1 MDRKDTKIW
10 LLLALIFITIGTLTF
25 ATENWLEQRH
35 SANQR
40 ETVFNNIGI
49 SRARLESLLG
59 QQLYTLKALSTYIG
73 LHPNISEQEYT
84 RYVASSLPSNSVI
97 SIVAAAPELV
107 VKYIYPYVG
116 NEQAIGLNYREHRDQ
131 REAVFLAIEQRDS
144 VLAGPVELVQGGT
157 GFVARVPVFVAANE
171 PPADQKLWGIVAAVI
186 PEEIL
191 YAESGFASNEQEIDI
206 ALRGRDASGP
216 DGPVFFGDAGLF
228 DPSAESILLPIK
240 VASGEWQLAA
250 QPIGGW
256 GLKNSGLVW
265 SIRAGG
271 LMIAIGLFLGFRHRQ
286 KLSEQTEE
294 AQRNFENLFE
304 MNNDGLFINDVE
316 TLNILNMNQSGL
328 RQLGYDPGEMIG
340 RSALEFAPYQGVED
354 ILAARE
360 TLSQQTQIVFET
372 LLRRKDGTHVPV
384 ELSTRKVSRPD
395 GDIAISA
402 VRDIS
407 ERKAVEAALKKSRQ
421 DLISAIEAINAGFA
435 LWDPAG
441 KLQIFNQRYI
451 NLNPQLKEKVKVGIS
466 FRELLAYT
474 YDMELVSTDF
484 QRDEWIEMR
493 IADHKD
499 PKGPYEFRSGDGRFV
514 KISEYLTPDGSCVA
528 IYEDITELKRATE
541 HVHYRAYFDVLTG
554 LPNRENF
561 LGKLTETLVAIQR
574 TEQVAAL
581 LFVDLD
587 RFKNTNDT
595 LGHAIGDNLL
605 REVALRLRVVV
616 RQTDFVARFAGDEF
630 VVLLRYIEEPINAA
644 HIAENLLAKLSAPY
658 QVDGHEVYCSASI
671 GIAVA
676 PSDTLEAETL
686 LSYADLAM
694 YQAKAIGGNAFRF
707 FTANMTERA
716 QRFVTIEKDLRQA
729 IKEDQ
734 CQLHYQPVFDL
745 RSNELCSVEALVRW
759 EHPDFGLMLPDEFI
773 SIAEET
779 SFIDELGRW
788 VISEATKKAIDW
800 RNRENQKPIQVAVNV
815 SSRQFWGDF
824 DTRFVRNLLAEAD
837 FPAERLNI
845 EITESIV
852 MGDEERIIRVLEDL
866 RDLGV
871 GICIDDFGTGYSAI
885 SYLKR
890 LPVTMLKIDRSF
902 VTDIEKSLDD
912 ALLVE
917 SIIAMAKALR
927 VRVVAEGIETE
938 PQLKIL
944 SEMGCDFGQGLLFG
958 EPIDSLEFRKRFLTP
973 NVVQLNDR
981 HRGSKR

>member
-1 MDRKDTKIW
+1 MARNHTNVW
-10 LLLALIFITIGTLTF
+10 LLFILIVIAVGISTYAIEYRLQQNHLATQK
-25 ATENWLEQRH
+25 EQ
-35 SANQR
+35 
-40 ETVFNNIGI
+40 VFNAVGTA
-49 SRARLESLLG
+49 RARLEALLG

-73 LHPNISEQEYT
+73 LYPKITEQEFT
-84 RYVASSLPSNSVI
+84 RYVANSLPDNSVI
-97 SIVAAAPELV
+97 SVVAAAPDLI
-107 VKYIYPYVG
+107 VKYIYPLEG
-116 NEQAIGLNYREHRDQ
+116 NEQVVGLNYREHREQ
-131 REAVFLAIEQRDS
+131 RQPVFLAIEQRDT
-144 VLAGPVELVQGGT
+144 VLAGPVDLVQGGS
-157 GFVARVPVFVAANE
+157 GFIARVPVFVADVAS
-171 PPADQKLWGIVAAVI
+171 PGQQKLWGIVAAVI
-186 PEEIL
+186 PEETL
-191 YAESGFASNEQEIDI
+191 YIEAGFSSSELGVNV
-206 ALRGRDASGP
+206 ALRGRNASGP
-216 DGPVFFGDAGLF
+216 DGAVFFGDAGLF
-228 DPSAESILLPIK
+228 EASAEAVVLPLK
-240 VASGEWQLAA
+240 VASGQWQLAA
-250 QPIGGW
+250 QPEGGW
-256 GLKNSGLVW
+256 GLEDSGIL
-265 SIRAGG
+265 RAVRIGA
-271 LMIAIGLFLGFRHRQ
+271 LALAIGIFLGIQHRR
-286 KLSEQTEE
+286 KLSEQTAE
-294 AQRNFENLFE
+294 AQENFENLFE
-304 MNNDGLFINDVE
+304 ANNDGLFINDLE
-316 TLNILNMNQSGL
+316 TLSVLKMNQSAFRL
-328 RQLGYDPGEMIG
+328 LGYEPAEILG
-340 RSALEFAPYQGVED
+340 RSALEFTPEHGVKEIVD
-354 ILAARE
+354 AQQ
-360 TLSQQTQIVFET
+360 TLSKKTHIVFET
-372 LLRRKDGTHVPV
+372 SLKRKDGTNVPV
-384 ELSTRKVSRPD
+384 ELSTRKVSRPG
-395 GDIAISA
+395 GDIAFSA
-402 VRDIS
+402 ARDIS
-407 ERKAVEAALKKSRQ
+407 ERKAAEAALKKSRQ
-421 DLISAIEAINAGFA
+421 DLISAIEAINEGFA

-451 NLNPQLKEKVKVGIS
+451 NLNPQLKEIVKIGVS
-466 FRELLAYT
+466 FKEMLAYT
-474 YDMELVSTDF
+474 YDMGLVATEM
-484 QRDEWIEMR
+484 QRDEWINMR
-493 IADHKD
+493 VAAHQN
-499 PKGPYEFRSGDGRFV
+499 PQGPYEFRSGDGRFV

-561 LGKLTETLVAIQR
+561 LGKLTETLVAMKR

-644 HIAENLLAKLSAPY
+644 HIAENLLAKLSEPY
-658 QVDGHEVYCSASI
+658 EVEGHEVYCSASI

-676 PSDTLEAETL
+676 PNDTLEAETFL
-686 LSYADLAM
+686 KYADLAM
-694 YQAKAIGGNAFRF
+694 YQAKAVGGNAFRF

-716 QRFVTIEKDLRQA
+716 HRFVTIEKDLRQA

-745 RSNELCSVEALVRW
+745 RSSQLSSVEALVRW
-759 EHPDFGLMLPDEFI
+759 QHPDFGLMLPDEFI

-788 VISEATKKAIDW
+788 VISEATKKAIGW
-800 RNRENQKPIQVAVNV
+800 RNRENQAPIKVAVNV

-824 DTRFVRNLLAEAD
+824 DTRFVRDLLAEAD

-845 EITESIV
+845 EITESLV

-890 LPVTMLKIDRSF
+890 LPVTMLKIDKSF
-902 VTDIEKSLDD
+902 VADIEKSLDD

-917 SIIAMAKALR
+917 SIVAMAKALR

-938 PQLKIL
+938 LQLKML

-958 EPIDSLEFRKRFLTP
+958 EPIDRIEFQKRFLSP
-973 NVVQLNDR
+973 NVVQLSDR
-981 HRGSKR
+981 FSGGKG